1 MSMSEVLLNE
11 PQLRCLAM
19 AEGVTAK
26 FLRLHK
32 KVADNETRMLE
43 INRDAIQQMEGI
55 IARLKKTAAPLKKT
69 AHGSDEAKAAE
80 AQVLLDRIQEQIEK
94 TIASIERMRT
104 ESAAPSALEVNSIAT
119 LEPFDAE
126 NLPDDLRENY
136 IVWLSGY
143 VRSHNNY
150 YVIEL
155 FTLFVDKGITPPKWV
170 MDIIYKGFYAHLKDI
185 DTNPDK
191 LAQQLGLKGNASG
204 ATNPWH
210 DRVRRVNRSPAM
222 VDMVKLIHY
231 FGLSQLRA
239 AKAVKIK
246 FDLKE
251 SANRLKN
258 YYSEYFGSV
267 RDIAAEPGRLPPM
280 NEYERTKFVSSF
292 PVAAR
297 KLFKKK

>member
-1 MSMSEVLLNE
+1 MT
-11 PQLRCLAM
+11 
-19 AEGVTAK
+19 EGVSTK
-26 FLRLHK
+26 FLRLYNK
-32 KVADNETRMLE
+32 AADNGIKILE
-43 INRDAIQQMEGI
+43 IRRNTIKQMKGI
-55 IARLKKTAAPLKKT
+55 IARLKKTAAPLEKT
-69 AHGSDEAKAAE
+69 AHGSDEVKAAKA
-80 AQVLLDRIQEQIEK
+80 QVWLDRIQEQIEK
-94 TIASIERMRT
+94 TIASIERMQA
-104 ESAAPSALEVNSIAT
+104 ESAAPSLLEVNSFAT

-126 NLPDDLRENY
+126 NLPDNLRDNY
-136 IVWLSGY
+136 VEWLSGY

-170 MDIIYKGFYAHLKDI
+170 MDIMATGFYAHLKDI

-246 FDLKE
+246 FDLEE

>member
-1 MSMSEVLLNE
+1 MT
-11 PQLRCLAM
+11 
-19 AEGVTAK
+19 EGVSTK
-26 FLRLHK
+26 ILRLYNK
-32 KVADNETRMLE
+32 AADNGIKILE
-43 INRDAIQQMEGI
+43 IRRNTIKQMKGI
-55 IARLKKTAAPLKKT
+55 IARLKKTAAPLEKT
-69 AHGSDEAKAAE
+69 AHGSDEVKAAKA
-80 AQVLLDRIQEQIEK
+80 QVWLDRIQEQIEK
-94 TIASIERMRT
+94 TNASIERIR
-104 ESAAPSALEVNSIAT
+104 AGFVAPSALEVNPSAA

-136 IVWLSGY
+136 IIWLSGY
-143 VRSHNNY
+143 MRSHNNY

-170 MDIIYKGFYAHLKDI
+170 MDIIHKGFYAHLKDI